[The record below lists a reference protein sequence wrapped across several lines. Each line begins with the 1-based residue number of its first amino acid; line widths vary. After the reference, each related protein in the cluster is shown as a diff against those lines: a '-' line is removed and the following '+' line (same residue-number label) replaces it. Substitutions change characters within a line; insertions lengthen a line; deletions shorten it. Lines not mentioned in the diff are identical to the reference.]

1 MKETRTLTN
10 EALAAAQLPDYGAEI
25 IRILR
30 SNLAPKQKRE
40 QVLEYHENDIA
51 DVLPLLSREE
61 RARAWTILGTET
73 AADILEYAEERGDYL
88 EEMGI
93 RKRAEILSALN
104 SAEAVEYLQTLEKP
118 DRSALL
124 ELMDE
129 EARQDVLLLSS
140 FDEDEIGSWMTTEY
154 VSVPVSAGVRQAM
167 KTLVDQAAEHGN
179 ISTIYV
185 VDEDE
190 TYLGAI
196 PLRDL
201 IIAREGTA
209 LSAITMTSYPY
220 VYASE
225 QIDDCLE
232 RLKDYSED
240 SIPVLDNEN
249 KLQGVLTSQDL
260 TQLVDDELGEDY
272 AKLAGLSA
280 EEDLHEPLLRSVA
293 KRLPW
298 LAILLGLGLLVSSVV
313 GVFESVVAHLTLIV
327 AFQSLVLDMA
337 GNVGTQSLAV
347 TIRVLMDERLSGRQK
362 LFLVGKEARVGFVNG
377 LILGVLS
384 FALVGL
390 YLVVLKGQ
398 APATAFTVSFCTGAA
413 LLVSILLSSI
423 TGTVVPLLFQKLKVD
438 PAVASGP
445 LITTVNDLVA
455 VVSYYGLSW
464 ILLINVMH
472 LG

>member
-51 DVLPLLSREE
+51 AVLPLLSREE

-154 VSVPVSAGVRQAM
+154 VSVPVSASVRQAM

-445 LITTVNDLVA
+445 LITTINDLVA
-455 VVSYYGLSW
+455 VVSYYGLAW
-464 ILLINVMH
+464 ILLINMLH
-472 LG
+472 L

>member
-61 RARAWTILGTET
+61 RARAWTILGTEA
-73 AADILEYAEERGDYL
+73 AADILDYAEERGDYL

-118 DRSALL
+118 ARSALL

-225 QIDDCLE
+225 QIDHCLE

-445 LITTVNDLVA
+445 LITTINDLVA
-455 VVSYYGLSW
+455 VVSYYGLAW
-464 ILLINVMH
+464 ILLINMLH
-472 LG
+472 L

>member
-51 DVLPLLSREE
+51 AVLPLLSREE
-61 RARAWTILGTET
+61 RARAWTILGTEA

-220 VYASE
+220 VYAGE

-390 YLVVLKGQ
+390 YLVALKGQ

-445 LITTVNDLVA
+445 LITTINDLVA
-455 VVSYYGLSW
+455 VVSYYGLAW
-464 ILLINVMH
+464 ILLINMLH
-472 LG
+472 L

>member
-1 MKETRTLTN
+1 LKETRTLTS

-61 RARAWTILGTET
+61 RARAWTILGTES
-73 AADILEYAEERGDYL
+73 AADILEYAEDRGDYL

-154 VSVPVSAGVRQAM
+154 VSVSVSASVRQAM

-390 YLVVLKGQ
+390 YLVALKGQ

-445 LITTVNDLVA
+445 LITTINDLVA
-455 VVSYYGLSW
+455 VVSYYGLAW
-464 ILLINVMH
+464 ILLINMLH
-472 LG
+472 L

>member
-10 EALAAAQLPDYGAEI
+10 DALAAAQLPDYGAEI

-61 RARAWTILGTET
+61 RARTWTILGTEA
-73 AADILEYAEERGDYL
+73 AADILEYAEDRGDYL

-154 VSVPVSAGVRQAM
+154 VSVPVSASVRQAM

-196 PLRDL
+196 PLREL

-209 LSAITMTSYPY
+209 LSSITMTSYPY

-390 YLVVLKGQ
+390 YLVALKGQ

-445 LITTVNDLVA
+445 LITTINDLVA
-455 VVSYYGLSW
+455 VVSYYGLAW
-464 ILLINVMH
+464 ILLINMLH
-472 LG
+472 L

>member
-1 MKETRTLTN
+1 MKETRTLTS

-51 DVLPLLSREE
+51 AVLPLLSREE
-61 RARAWTILGTET
+61 RARAWTILGTEA

-118 DRSALL
+118 ARSALL

-249 KLQGVLTSQDL
+249 KLQGVLTSQNL

-347 TIRVLMDERLSGRQK
+347 TIRVLMDERLNGRQK

-445 LITTVNDLVA
+445 LITTINDLVA
-455 VVSYYGLSW
+455 VVSYYGLAW
-464 ILLINVMH
+464 ILLINMLH
-472 LG
+472 L

>member
-51 DVLPLLSREE
+51 AVLPLLSREE
-61 RARAWTILGTET
+61 RARAWTILGTEA
-73 AADILEYAEERGDYL
+73 AADILDYAEERGDYL

-347 TIRVLMDERLSGRQK
+347 TIRVLMDEHLSGRQK

-445 LITTVNDLVA
+445 LITTINDLVA
-455 VVSYYGLSW
+455 VVSYYGLAW
-464 ILLINVMH
+464 ILLINMLH
-472 LG
+472 L

>member
-51 DVLPLLSREE
+51 AVLPLLSREE
-61 RARAWTILGTET
+61 RARAWTILGTEA

-347 TIRVLMDERLSGRQK
+347 TIRVLMDEHLSGRQK

-445 LITTVNDLVA
+445 LITTINDLVA
-455 VVSYYGLSW
+455 VVSYYGLAW
-464 ILLINVMH
+464 ILLINMLH
-472 LG
+472 L

>member
-25 IRILR
+25 IHILR

-51 DVLPLLSREE
+51 AVLPLLSREE
-61 RARAWTILGTET
+61 RARAWTILGTEA
-73 AADILEYAEERGDYL
+73 AADILDYAEERGDYL

-140 FDEDEIGSWMTTEY
+140 FDEDEIGSWMTTED

-209 LSAITMTSYPY
+209 LSTITMTSYPY

-390 YLVVLKGQ
+390 YLVALKGQ

-445 LITTVNDLVA
+445 LITTINDLVA
-455 VVSYYGLSW
+455 VVSYYGLAW
-464 ILLINVMH
+464 ILLINMLH
-472 LG
+472 L

>member
-61 RARAWTILGTET
+61 RARAWTILGTEA
-73 AADILEYAEERGDYL
+73 AADILDYAEERGDYL

-209 LSAITMTSYPY
+209 LSSITMTSYPY

-445 LITTVNDLVA
+445 LITTINDLVA
-455 VVSYYGLSW
+455 VVSYYGLAW
-464 ILLINVMH
+464 ILLINMLH
-472 LG
+472 L

>member
-1 MKETRTLTN
+1 MTS

-51 DVLPLLSREE
+51 AVLPLLSREE
-61 RARAWTILGTET
+61 RARTWTILGTET
-73 AADILEYAEERGDYL
+73 AADILEYAEDRGDYL

-196 PLRDL
+196 PLREL

-209 LSAITMTSYPY
+209 LSSITMTSYPY

-390 YLVVLKGQ
+390 YLVALKGQ

-445 LITTVNDLVA
+445 LITTINDLVA
-455 VVSYYGLSW
+455 VVSYYGLAW
-464 ILLINVMH
+464 ILLINMLH
-472 LG
+472 L

>member
-61 RARAWTILGTET
+61 RARAWTILGTEA
-73 AADILEYAEERGDYL
+73 AADILDYAEERGDYL

-118 DRSALL
+118 ARSALL

-209 LSAITMTSYPY
+209 LSSITMTSYPY

-445 LITTVNDLVA
+445 LITTINDLVA
-455 VVSYYGLSW
+455 VVSYYGLAW
-464 ILLINVMH
+464 ILLINMLH
-472 LG
+472 L

>member
-10 EALAAAQLPDYGAEI
+10 EALAASQLPDYGAEI

-61 RARAWTILGTET
+61 RARAWTILGTES
-73 AADILEYAEERGDYL
+73 AADILEYAEDRGDYL

-154 VSVPVSAGVRQAM
+154 VSVPVSASVRQAM

-196 PLRDL
+196 PLREL

-445 LITTVNDLVA
+445 LITTINDLVA
-455 VVSYYGLSW
+455 VVSYYGLAW
-464 ILLINVMH
+464 ILLINMLH
-472 LG
+472 L

>member
-51 DVLPLLSREE
+51 AVLPLLSREE
-61 RARAWTILGTET
+61 RARAWTILGTEA

-118 DRSALL
+118 ARSALL

-209 LSAITMTSYPY
+209 LSSITMTSYPY

-445 LITTVNDLVA
+445 LITTINDLVA
-455 VVSYYGLSW
+455 VVSYYGLAW
-464 ILLINVMH
+464 ILLINMLH
-472 LG
+472 L

>member
-445 LITTVNDLVA
+445 LITTINDLVA
-455 VVSYYGLSW
+455 VVSYYGLAW
-464 ILLINVMH
+464 ILLINMLH
-472 LG
+472 L

>member
-61 RARAWTILGTET
+61 RARAWTILGTEA

-209 LSAITMTSYPY
+209 LSSITMTSYPY

-347 TIRVLMDERLSGRQK
+347 TIRVLMDEHLSGRQK

-445 LITTVNDLVA
+445 LITTINDLVA
-455 VVSYYGLSW
+455 VVSYYGLAW
-464 ILLINVMH
+464 ILLINMLH
-472 LG
+472 L

>member
-61 RARAWTILGTET
+61 RARAWTILGTEA
-73 AADILEYAEERGDYL
+73 AADILDYAEERGDYL

-209 LSAITMTSYPY
+209 LSSITMTSYPY

-232 RLKDYSED
+232 RLKD
-240 SIPVLDNEN
+240 
-249 KLQGVLTSQDL
+249 
-260 TQLVDDELGEDY
+260 
-272 AKLAGLSA
+272 
-280 EEDLHEPLLRSVA
+280 
-293 KRLPW
+293 
-298 LAILLGLGLLVSSVV
+298 
-313 GVFESVVAHLTLIV
+313 
-327 AFQSLVLDMA
+327 
-337 GNVGTQSLAV
+337 
-347 TIRVLMDERLSGRQK
+347 
-362 LFLVGKEARVGFVNG
+362 
-377 LILGVLS
+377 
-384 FALVGL
+384 
-390 YLVVLKGQ
+390 
-398 APATAFTVSFCTGAA
+398 
-413 LLVSILLSSI
+413 
-423 TGTVVPLLFQKLKVD
+423 
-438 PAVASGP
+438 
-445 LITTVNDLVA
+445 
-455 VVSYYGLSW
+455 
-464 ILLINVMH
+464 
-472 LG
+472 

>member
-51 DVLPLLSREE
+51 AVLPLLSREE

-73 AADILEYAEERGDYL
+73 AADILEYAEDRGGYL

-154 VSVPVSAGVRQAM
+154 VSVPVSASVRQAM

-196 PLRDL
+196 PLREL

-445 LITTVNDLVA
+445 LITTINDLVA
-455 VVSYYGLSW
+455 VVSYYGLAW
-464 ILLINVMH
+464 ILLINMLH
-472 LG
+472 L

>member
-51 DVLPLLSREE
+51 AVLPLLSREE
-61 RARAWTILGTET
+61 RARAWTILGTEA
-73 AADILEYAEERGDYL
+73 AADILDYAEERGDYL

-154 VSVPVSAGVRQAM
+154 VSVPVSASVRQAM

-347 TIRVLMDERLSGRQK
+347 TIRVLMDEHLSGRQK

-445 LITTVNDLVA
+445 LITTINDLVA
-455 VVSYYGLSW
+455 VVSYYGLAW
-464 ILLINVMH
+464 ILLINMLH
-472 LG
+472 L

>member
-1 MKETRTLTN
+1 MKETRTLTS

-61 RARAWTILGTET
+61 RARAWTILGTES
-73 AADILEYAEERGDYL
+73 AADILEYAEDRGDYL

-154 VSVPVSAGVRQAM
+154 VSVSVSASVRQAM

-390 YLVVLKGQ
+390 YLVALKGQ

-445 LITTVNDLVA
+445 LITTINDLVA
-455 VVSYYGLSW
+455 VVSYYGLAW
-464 ILLINVMH
+464 ILLINMLH
-472 LG
+472 L

>member
-10 EALAAAQLPDYGAEI
+10 EALAAAQLPDYGTEI

-61 RARAWTILGTET
+61 RARAWTILGTEA
-73 AADILEYAEERGDYL
+73 AADILDYAEERGDYL

-93 RKRAEILSALN
+93 RKRAEILSALS

-140 FDEDEIGSWMTTEY
+140 FDEDDIGSWMTTEY

-209 LSAITMTSYPY
+209 LSSITMTSYPY

-445 LITTVNDLVA
+445 LITTINDLVA
-455 VVSYYGLSW
+455 VASYYGLAW
-464 ILLINVMH
+464 ILLINMLH
-472 LG
+472 L

>member
-51 DVLPLLSREE
+51 AVLPLLSREE
-61 RARAWTILGTET
+61 RARAWTILGTEA

-445 LITTVNDLVA
+445 LITTINDLVA
-455 VVSYYGLSW
+455 VVSYYGLAW
-464 ILLINVMH
+464 ILLINMLH
-472 LG
+472 L

>member
-51 DVLPLLSREE
+51 AVLPLLSREE
-61 RARAWTILGTET
+61 RARAWTILGTEA
-73 AADILEYAEERGDYL
+73 AADILDYAEERGDYL

-445 LITTVNDLVA
+445 LITTINDLVA
-455 VVSYYGLSW
+455 VVSYYGLAW
-464 ILLINVMH
+464 ILLINMLH
-472 LG
+472 L